1 LPIGEILLVEARQQS
16 RRRVAGAVERSHG
29 AELIGDVLIVLI
41 GDELPL
47 ALAQAARQRLLVEA
61 REIAAR
67 AGEHAVHLIGDV
79 GVGGGERV
87 GKAGCVTRIQE
98 ARLQIR
104 IELRAILLVGA
115 ADYRCLRLGVAAGEE
130 RVGKIGRLRQELAD
144 IVRAAGKPADRGV
157 FLRRERGVRELAL
170 QLREDAGEKRLRRRP
185 RIGRPARAGGAALGA
200 GGAAARID
208 EAVRDLIFVDG
219 LRGSA
224 HDMKLQHSDVV
235 IAGHSASEDALLPAG
250 DDVGPIPSPT
260 ARAWRD
266 TPAGA

>member
-1 LPIGEILLVEARQQS
+1 
-16 RRRVAGAVERSHG
+16 
-29 AELIGDVLIVLI
+29 LI

-61 REIAAR
+61 REIAAG

-87 GKAGCVTRIQE
+87 GKSRRAAWIQE

-115 ADYRCLRLGVAAGEE
+115 ADHRRLRLGVAAGKQ
-130 RVGKIGRLRQELAD
+130 RVGEIGRLRQELAD
-144 IVRAAGKPADRGV
+144 IARAIGKPANRGV

-185 RIGRPARAGGAALGA
+185 RIGRSTRIGSAGRGAAR
-200 GGAAARID
+200 AAARID

-224 HDMKLQHSDVV
+224 H
-235 IAGHSASEDALLPAG
+235 ECNPFNPAL
-250 DDVGPIPSPT
+250 VST
-260 ARAWRD
+260 SSSS
-266 TPAGA
+266 